1 MYIRMN
7 HSHIWLWFIDFREM
21 HRFLDPD
28 AQGRITG
35 AARVSRFLRRRRSI
49 SLVPAD
55 LESADFYEDDCIIS
69 YRTNARGVIRSHIA
83 IYGYSLSRSADIA
96 IYGYKQPYSH
106 IWLSSMR

>member
-21 HRFLDPD
+21 HRFFSPD

-35 AARVSRFLRRRRSI
+35 AVRVSRFLRRRRSI

-55 LESADFYEDDCIIS
+55 LESDDFYEDECIIS
-69 YRTNARGVIRSHIA
+69 YRTNARGVIRSPIA

-96 IYGYKQPYSH
+96 IYGYKPPYNFN
-106 IWLSSMR
+106 ILSKH